1 MDEKEL
7 RVIYQ
12 NIDYSIITKETF
24 INAYRVDCQKIF
36 LSKDEQDE
44 FNCKFKKFMFKYL
57 NSISD
62 SKQIITDL
70 QQLRDEKMTAH
81 TYVDFLLKS
90 ESVGFLDD
98 NTTKQIIEMDLI
110 PLSYLLY
117 NEKFSKQHACLLKE
131 LIMNTENGIEYLVD
145 QYDYSKDNKYKYYLP
160 KLNEEEIDELIV
172 KYLKSRYRN
181 LNVLSALKVHK
192 NNGNS
197 YVIKPERFLAIE
209 KACEDYVNN
218 PDVFIYRERGPNLE
232 VGIATDIEEPFY
244 YDWSNGHIKYVSSKS
259 YIDSNL
265 KYDNY
270 EKILKYSLLLTD
282 GTGRINGIFNPYNE
296 NAQAIL
302 ENRTVTQYGDQQF
315 KELENIRNLHFIS
328 VSGYL
333 SNISCPIEKYLEYV
347 VNDRFNKKYGAN
359 GFNLSLYIDG
369 SYKVKCEHLFNE
381 MQGLVK
387 QYDSYYRL
395 NTVSK
400 ELLNRL
406 TFSSYS
412 AIKSKIS
419 GKYYSVNSKGSIVRV
434 LKLLFDYQSVLRYNK
449 RYQNDRLSFAQMI
462 ISFDIKRN
470 DYMSEYASNKI
481 DYLIDNEV
489 LIEEN
494 SVLKFKNLETVLLL
508 NELYKYGFVVYPYL
522 AENYKKM
529 MNLFL
534 KKEWVQMENTML
546 SSLESDYF
554 EYYLSDKIY
563 SGNPALRNK
572 YGHGSPITDESE
584 THKDYCVGLKLF
596 TLLIMKFEEEFK
608 ILSNRGDKQV

>member
-1 MDEKEL
+1 MVVSFFAERMGYQSCAVEYYEFRAVVVLSHEIQLGFPVGAYFVEHGGDGGRRQGKFRPQSAVIRIGIDQFHSLERRRRDKTDLGHLEYLIGKLRRKGLVQIGKNVISQRFQKEGGSVFQRGCDLAADCLSLLAGRDEAFGPDGPKGAGGHFL
-7 RVIYQ
+7 PPAVNRSV
-12 NIDYSIITKETF
+12 F
-24 INAYRVDCQKIF
+24 IR
-36 LSKDEQDE
+36 S
-44 FNCKFKKFMFKYL
+44 
-57 NSISD
+57 
-62 SKQIITDL
+62 QIIAAPYHL
-70 QQLRDEKMTAH
+70 
-81 TYVDFLLKS
+81 DFLAFATMLLDPVRICFSSSHVLYLYRYYIIRLGILQKKNMNRAKNTKNSSLRQESCNCSTLICSAQYLRIKS
-90 ESVGFLDD
+90 LG
-98 NTTKQIIEMDLI
+98 
-110 PLSYLLY
+110 
-117 NEKFSKQHACLLKE
+117 
-131 LIMNTENGIEYLVD
+131 
-145 QYDYSKDNKYKYYLP
+145 
-160 KLNEEEIDELIV
+160 
-172 KYLKSRYRN
+172 
-181 LNVLSALKVHK
+181 
-192 NNGNS
+192 
-197 YVIKPERFLAIE
+197 
-209 KACEDYVNN
+209 
-218 PDVFIYRERGPNLE
+218 
-232 VGIATDIEEPFY
+232 
-244 YDWSNGHIKYVSSKS
+244 
-259 YIDSNL
+259 
-265 KYDNY
+265 
-270 EKILKYSLLLTD
+270 
-282 GTGRINGIFNPYNE
+282 
-296 NAQAIL
+296 
-302 ENRTVTQYGDQQF
+302 
-315 KELENIRNLHFIS
+315 
-328 VSGYL
+328 

-449 RYQNDRLSFAQMI
+449 RHQNDRLSFAQMI

-554 EYYLSDKIY
+554 EYYLSDKKY

-596 TLLIMKFEEEFK
+596 TLLIMKVEEEFK